1 MHTIVYMREQWV
13 STLRVVLLGLL
24 LLIPATP
31 HATETVLCV
40 EDSGAVNI
48 ERADD
53 GECTE
58 RIRLHAEQNPEAVEA
73 ATAEHCADC
82 ADVPLRVS
90 EVDDPCGQAVLAP
103 SLELETPRETG
114 TLIAVVSGTGLFPDR
129 DATRLSSQQDARS
142 ARPNADREAS
152 LGSVVLLI

>member
-1 MHTIVYMREQWV
+1 MHAIVHIREQWT

-31 HATETVLCV
+31 HATEVVLCV

-48 ERADD
+48 EQAED

-58 RIRLHAEQNPEAVEA
+58 RIRLHAETKPEAVEA

-90 EVDDPCGQAVLAP
+90 EADDPCGGAVLAP
-103 SLELETPRETG
+103 SLELEMPREDG
-114 TLIAVVSGTGLFPDR
+114 VVVSVALGTSPVLDR
-129 DATRLSSQQDARS
+129 DATSLSFQQHARS
-142 ARPNADREAS
+142 VRPNADRDAS